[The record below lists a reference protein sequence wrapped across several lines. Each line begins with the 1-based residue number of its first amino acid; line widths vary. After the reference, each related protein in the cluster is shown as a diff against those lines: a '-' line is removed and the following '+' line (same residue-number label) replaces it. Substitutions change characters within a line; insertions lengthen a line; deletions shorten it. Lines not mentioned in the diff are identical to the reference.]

1 MKYGVNT
8 MVWTTRMNRE
18 QEPLLSRIKEWGF
31 DGVELF
37 LSLNEPANIPE
48 MRQILDR
55 LGLDRTTCAVLPRD
69 ANLVSTDPDVRA
81 RGVAQIG
88 VVRARLLEGQAL
100 RREVRLPCPR

>member
-18 QEPLLSRIKEWGF
+18 QEGLLSRIKEWGF

-69 ANLVSTDPDVRA
+69 ANLVEHGSRRSSPRCCLRLGDVWSA
-81 RGVAQIG
+81 PVSLGG
-88 VVRARLLEGQAL
+88 K
-100 RREVRLPCPR
+100 